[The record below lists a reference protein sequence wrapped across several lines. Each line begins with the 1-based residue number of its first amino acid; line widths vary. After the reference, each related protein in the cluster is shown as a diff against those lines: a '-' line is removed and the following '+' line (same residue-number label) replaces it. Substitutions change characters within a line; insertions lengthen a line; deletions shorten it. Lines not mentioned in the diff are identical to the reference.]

1 MSDTDTDEQNLNV
14 LSIDEL
20 ADRLYVSL
28 WHRNATIKGWIKWK
42 SWRLCLR
49 YHLPGVDDRRL
60 RVVFDKLKARGHF
73 LARRLTPGHHSSYLF
88 CQIAIPPDD
97 PEAQK
102 EAWEHYRWRV
112 NQT

>member
-42 SWRLCLR
+42 SWRLCFSCKTKW
-49 YHLPGVDDRRL
+49 P
-60 RVVFDKLKARGHF
+60 
-73 LARRLTPGHHSSYLF
+73 
-88 CQIAIPPDD
+88 
-97 PEAQK
+97 
-102 EAWEHYRWRV
+102 
-112 NQT
+112 

>member
-1 MSDTDTDEQNLNV
+1 MSDTDEQNLND

-28 WHRNATIKGWIKWK
+28 WHRNATLGVDQTEVVEALFEIP
-42 SWRLCLR
+42 S
-49 YHLPGVDDRRL
+49 PGVDDRRL
-60 RVVFDKLKARGHF
+60 RVVFDKLKARGYF
-73 LARRLTPGHHSSYLF
+73 LARKLTPGHHSSYLF
-88 CQIAIPPDD
+88 CQIAVPPDD

-102 EAWEHYRWRV
+102 EAWEHYRWRG